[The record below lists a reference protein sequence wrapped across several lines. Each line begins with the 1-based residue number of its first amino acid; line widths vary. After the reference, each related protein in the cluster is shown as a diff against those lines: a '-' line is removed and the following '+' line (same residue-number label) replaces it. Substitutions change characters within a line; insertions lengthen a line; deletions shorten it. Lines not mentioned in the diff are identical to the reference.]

1 MADIKKRQYCKK
13 MGVIFNVEIEKDYL
27 LCTFIKTGSCFLL
40 AFCNLL
46 KKKKRL
52 DLKRQ
57 CDVREKDLD
66 YELPM

>member
-1 MADIKKRQYCKK
+1 MADIKKRQYWKK
-13 MGVIFNVEIEKDYL
+13 WVLFLMLYL
-27 LCTFIKTGSCFLL
+27 LCTFIKTGFCFLL
-40 AFCNLL
+40 AFCNFFYL
-46 KKKKRL
+46 KKKKD